1 MGLRALRR
9 LYRPSLPAL
18 PCSTHAVLHRPLQIY
33 CTLFLAIATY
43 GQLSNRFSGITRNNL
58 QRGVVGKGAGQARRR
73 RAREQRADG
82 GTQRRRQALS
92 RTQCGNLPSGNL
104 PSDAKT
110 APEGPSRTAF
120 RPRPTLGCHSAAGRP
135 LSVASA
141 RESFARMSAQH
152 PDTRQRDCPFV
163 SRERRPPESPGAPHT
178 SKGFLS
184 EKSWPYTPP

>member
-33 CTLFLAIATY
+33 CTLFIAIATY

-58 QRGVVGKGAGQARRR
+58 QRGGRRERCRPGEKEKGARAESRRWNPMTS
-73 RAREQRADG
+73 AG
-82 GTQRRRQALS
+82 PS

-110 APEGPSRTAF
+110 APEGPSRTTF

-135 LSVASA
+135 LSAASA
-141 RESFARMSAQH
+141 RESFARMSAQD

>member
-9 LYRPSLPAL
+9 LHRPSLPAL
-18 PCSTHAVLHRPLQIY
+18 PCSPHAVLLRPLQIY

-58 QRGVVGKGAGQARRR
+58 QRGGRRERCRPGEKEKGPRAESRRWNPKTSAG
-73 RAREQRADG
+73 
-82 GTQRRRQALS
+82 LS
-92 RTQCGNLPSGNL
+92 RTQCGNL

-152 PDTRQRDCPFV
+152 PDTRQRGCPFV
-163 SRERRPPESPGAPHT
+163 SRERRPPVFSAGAPNAYRRPQPTRHR
-178 SKGFLS
+178 SS
-184 EKSWPYTPP
+184 ARAPSR